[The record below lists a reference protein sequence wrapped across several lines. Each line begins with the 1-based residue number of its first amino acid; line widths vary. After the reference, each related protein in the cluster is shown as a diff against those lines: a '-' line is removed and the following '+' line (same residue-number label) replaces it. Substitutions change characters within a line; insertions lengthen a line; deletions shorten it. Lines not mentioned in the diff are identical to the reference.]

1 MTAITLNLSPEL
13 EQQLQL
19 EAAKAG
25 IEPQLYIINTLQK
38 DLQPN
43 TALAKVAE
51 ADLLKQINI
60 GFSEEIWAQYHFL
73 IAKRQAETLSTEEH
87 AVLIQLSDRLEKL
100 NVARIQALI
109 VLANLRNQPLSDLIE
124 TLGIFALYEK
134 G

>member
-43 TALAKVAE
+43 TALEKVANVN
-51 ADLLKQINI
+51 LL
-60 GFSEEIWAQYHFL
+60 
-73 IAKRQAETLSTEEH
+73 
-87 AVLIQLSDRLEKL
+87 
-100 NVARIQALI
+100 
-109 VLANLRNQPLSDLIE
+109 
-124 TLGIFALYEK
+124 
-134 G
+134 